1 MYIHE
6 HDNWPHFRWDNDKIA
21 IALDKACRALGMLY
35 GRLSNLGFD
44 DKLRAIAE
52 NLTLDVVQ
60 SSEIEGIHLNSEDVR
75 SSIARRLG
83 IDSIKQND
91 SSSHY
96 IDGVVNVTD
105 VVLLTNKILR
115 GTAAQIDP
123 NIADLT
129 NDGLVNVS
137 DVVALTTYCLKH
149 K

>member
-96 IDGVVNVTD
+96 IDGVVNV
-105 VVLLTNKILR
+105 KIKGKLR
-115 GTAAQIDP
+115 SKSTSYSSQTKKNPGRKRRRFKNPKI
-123 NIADLT
+123 
-129 NDGLVNVS
+129 
-137 DVVALTTYCLKH
+137 
-149 K
+149 

>member
-96 IDGVVNVTD
+96 IQRLRWAATAPMRSISCRDILGASVFTI
-105 VVLLTNKILR
+105 LLPH
-115 GTAAQIDP
+115 P
-123 NIADLT
+123 NE
-129 NDGLVNVS
+129 
-137 DVVALTTYCLKH
+137 
-149 K
+149 